1 MDPTSDDDLRD
12 PETLPEEIVHWQPVH
27 ARHEAGRPD
36 RLAGGR
42 GAVAVA
48 AGAMLAFAVGAVA
61 IGALAIGTLAIGRL
75 AIGRVKLR
83 EVEIATL
90 VVRRL
95 TVLDRR

>member
-27 ARHEAGRPD
+27 ARHDAGRPD
-36 RLAGGR
+36 RPFRGG
-42 GAVAVA
+42 AAVA
-48 AGAMLAFAVGAVA
+48 AGALLAFAVGAVA
-61 IGALAIGTLAIGRL
+61 IGALAIGSLAIGRL
-75 AIGRVKLR
+75 AVGRVRLR
-83 EVEIATL
+83 AVEIDSL

>member
-1 MDPTSDDDLRD
+1 MDPTSEDDLRD
-12 PETLPEEIVHWQPVH
+12 PETPHEEIVQWQPVH
-27 ARHEAGRPD
+27 APHDRGR
-36 RLAGGR
+36 RALAGGR
-42 GAVAVA
+42 GGVAVA

-61 IGALAIGTLAIGRL
+61 IGALAIGSLAIGRL

-83 EVEIATL
+83 EVEIDTL